1 MTDDHSMSVEDLPTE
16 AVVAYARLLR
26 RSTVDDG
33 AEHDRATLLRD
44 VCSFLHDA
52 TGADVG
58 MVYAAPV
65 DGAWRAVGAP
75 DDLAAALPVADV
87 SAWLERAGAPSPGH
101 VGRWHVHAATVG
113 DASRPVG
120 ALLIPSAED
129 IPSAMLRATI
139 DLCRSALRRPAVHP
153 GLDRVARSLR
163 GERDLLARIFE
174 TSPVAITVLD
184 TRGNIKRANAR
195 AEEVLGLTPS
205 DLQKR
210 SYDDP
215 GWKHTTVEGDPLPD
229 AAQPFRMVKETNA
242 PVYDVRH
249 GIEWPNGRRRVLS
262 INGAPL
268 QAADGSLTGAV
279 FVVEDVTDEYQRRRT
294 ARERQSK
301 VRALYEAM
309 SRLLQLGSF
318 ESVADRMLSL
328 IEDTMGYEIS
338 AIRLRVDDVLRP
350 TSVTQGVKNTMS
362 QPRPDYPVD
371 GDSIVARAYRIGET
385 LAFADVR
392 EAGDRVD
399 RGRVRSAAY
408 IPIGV
413 FGTIS
418 VGTTVPGGI
427 DAFDVQLIEILA
439 RNAETVMRR
448 LADEAELREA
458 RDVAEEASRLKS
470 AMLANMSHEV
480 RTPLTSILGFAE
492 VIEKET
498 TEESTRIFARRV
510 RVGSLRLR
518 DTLDSVLHLS
528 RLEAEALTPATEPVD
543 VLQEVKD
550 TCDELAPL
558 AEESGVT
565 LSLDV
570 LASTTTCET
579 DPFAIQRILRNVI
592 GNAIKFTPSGGSVDV
607 TVAAGEGGFVVDVV
621 DTGIGM
627 SEAFQRRM
635 FDAFTQESEGIRREH
650 EGSGLGLA
658 IVRKL
663 LDLIH
668 GQIEVESTPKF
679 GTRMS
684 IYLPATLEHAAS
696 GPSVQVLPARES
708 SDRRED
714 TAND

>member
-1 MTDDHSMSVEDLPTE
+1 MTNDHSMSVEDLPKE

-26 RSTVDDG
+26 RAAVDDP
-33 AEHDRATLLRD
+33 AENDRSSLLRD
-44 VCSFLHDA
+44 VCAFLHDA

-58 MVYAAPV
+58 IVYAAAM
-65 DGAWRAVGAP
+65 DTALRAIGAS
-75 DDLAAALPVADV
+75 DDVTAALPVDEV
-87 SAWLERAGAPSPGH
+87 SAWLDRVDAPSPGH
-101 VGRWHVHAATVG
+101 VGRWRVHAVPIG
-113 DASRPVG
+113 DAGRPVG
-120 ALLIPSAED
+120 GLLIASVED
-129 IPSAMLRATI
+129 VPTAMLRATL
-139 DLCRSALRRPAVHP
+139 DLCRATLRRLTVHP
-153 GLDRVARSLR
+153 ARNRVARSLR

-184 TRGNIKRANAR
+184 TQGNIKRANAR
-195 AEEVLGLTPS
+195 AEEVLGLMPS

-215 GWKHTTVEGDPLPD
+215 GWKHTTLEGDPLPD

-249 GIEWPNGRRRVLS
+249 GIEWPDGHRRVLS

-294 ARERQSK
+294 ARERQAK

-309 SRLLQLGSF
+309 SRLLQVGSF

-338 AIRLRVDDVLRP
+338 AIRLRIDGVLRP
-350 TSVTQGVKNTMS
+350 TCVTQGVINTMS

-371 GDSIVARAYRIGET
+371 GDSIVARAYRQGQT
-385 LAFADVR
+385 LSFDDVR

-408 IPIGV
+408 IPIGP

-418 VGTTVPGGI
+418 VGTTEPGGI

-579 DPFAIQRILRNVI
+579 DPFAVQRILRNVI

-607 TVAAGEGGFVVDVV
+607 TVAAGEGGVVVDVV

-627 SEAFQRRM
+627 SESFQRRM

-668 GQIEVESTPKF
+668 GQIEVESTSGL

-684 IYLPATLEHAAS
+684 IYLPDELQMAS
-696 GPSVQVLPARES
+696 GPSVKVLLASET
-708 SDRRED
+708 SDERED
-714 TAND
+714 AATD